1 MQAGNSMPTAKA
13 KGGSRSHCYR
23 PASEYDDAILAQKRE
38 YWRTKKR
45 EQRARLSERRGKQT
59 QCFGGKQIHSNGP
72 MVMNCSVSGSFAT
85 VSPQNK
91 DELYKTNNISSASK
105 SGNTIQDGLAED
117 AESQKGHIETVK
129 LNKVMPLLPLSSCS
143 HSTNVGSCMRATE
156 KCPTEGVVG
165 KTITSPKTSRL
176 QLNTSLSVPTV
187 RLTRIIDSSSGKR
200 ASQLCASM
208 QGTSSPRTQHMSQV
222 ALSVQPKLLSTN
234 MKTSMIPISPGATVS
249 IKIEDKVAS
258 TTPQSG
264 TKNAMVDTSQRA
276 KGVNKSQS
284 SPETEE
290 EKAAR
295 RREQW
300 RIKKR
305 EQRAKVAAR
314 LAKAREKTCGMEM
327 TLQRPLAQKAG
338 HIIGT
343 LLQQHPLQPL
353 IRGAAH
359 KRCPPRVKI
368 SFASTKKENDKV
380 QIDKVVTVNPQREPI
395 KGKNP
400 NISRGI
406 VRCKTT
412 RQRFIEPHRLL
423 MNQRNARCKTLLLN
437 SVLGPRNI
445 ANSSDTP
452 EQITAKRREY
462 WRIKKREQR
471 AKLSFEVKV
480 RLKEKD
486 SLMRRMKRYQNIPE
500 ERWGARALTQSGN
513 SLTHVSET
521 IGGFIKEDG
530 TVTNDV
536 HQVPT
541 YHDTAPHS
549 SEEEC
554 LLVSENS
561 SITKSQCQPG
571 SKRSNQPPAP
581 LRLPQVKIFPPLSGR
596 SCSKPRQLLSV
607 RPRNELESTTVPN
620 AHSSAE
626 KSVNQLTLSH
636 PQAPPNRM
644 PTPRINVGGAVRKM
658 AVLNSASRS
667 PSLDPELTEE
677 ERMARK
683 REYWRIKKREQRAAY
698 AARMKSGLL
707 QAKTGAALEEK
718 APKQVAVT
726 TVAQGR
732 MFTNPTKNLFDD
744 SVPFTPNESEIKQ
757 ERESMPAS
765 DLNSQPKQAVCPD
778 IKPSTSPPHPAPHP
792 EPDLALN
799 ADSQATTL
807 LAVASMKKLLE
818 ESLSTVTECKSEQSD
833 IKIQSVEETS
843 EAEIKP
849 NVTAISFEE
858 DDMSAFGADLT
869 VETKSWQPESDILE
883 QGPPSPHLMGTCE
896 NSVTLPTFPS
906 SRNENYSSEESFQS
920 SSNVTV
926 NRMEPFVGP
935 SSANRPQRLCTI
947 KARHQNCCPSEPPKL
962 HHLPIDEHSKHR
974 QAPEQGQN
982 KPPSVQRHCSVGKKQ
997 SGLTSLQKKREYW
1010 KLMKRKQ
1017 RARIKARHSERQSEC
1032 STRLFRRNIQ
1042 VI

>member
-1 MQAGNSMPTAKA
+1 
-13 KGGSRSHCYR
+13 
-23 PASEYDDAILAQKRE
+23 
-38 YWRTKKR
+38 
-45 EQRARLSERRGKQT
+45 
-59 QCFGGKQIHSNGP
+59 
-72 MVMNCSVSGSFAT
+72 MNYSVSGSFAT
-85 VSPQNK
+85 VSSQNK
-91 DELYKTNNISSASK
+91 DELHKTNNISSASK
-105 SGNTIQDGLAED
+105 SGNTIQDSLAED
-117 AESQKGHIETVK
+117 AESQKPQIEAVK
-129 LNKVMPLLPLSSCS
+129 LNKVMPLLPLSSGS

-187 RLTRIIDSSSGKR
+187 RLTRIINSSSGKR

-208 QGTSSPRTQHMSQV
+208 QGTSAPRTQHMSQV
-222 ALSVQPKLLSTN
+222 ALCVQPKLLSTN
-234 MKTSMIPISPGATVS
+234 MKTGVIPNSPGATIS

-258 TTPQSG
+258 TTPKSG
-264 TKNAMVDTSQRA
+264 AKSAMVDTSQLA

-290 EKAAR
+290 EKAAK

-353 IRGAAH
+353 IRRAAH

-380 QIDKVVTVNPQREPI
+380 QIDKVITVNPQRELI

-412 RQRFIEPHRLL
+412 RHRFIEPHKLL
-423 MNQRNARCKTLLLN
+423 MNQRNTRCKTLLLN

-500 ERWGARALTQSGN
+500 EKWRARALTQSGN
-513 SLTHVSET
+513 SLTHISEN

-541 YHDTAPHS
+541 YHDTTPHS

-554 LLVSENS
+554 LFVSENS
-561 SITKSQCQPG
+561 SITKSHCQPG
-571 SKRSNQPPAP
+571 SKRSNHPPAP
-581 LRLPQVKIFPPLSGR
+581 LHLPQVKIFPPLSGR
-596 SCSKPRQLLSV
+596 SC

-620 AHSSAE
+620 AHSSAV

-644 PTPRINVGGAVRKM
+644 QTPRINVGGAVKKM
-658 AVLNSASRS
+658 AVLNSASRA

-726 TVAQGR
+726 TVAHSR
-732 MFTNPTKNLFDD
+732 MFTNLTKNLFDD

-765 DLNSQPKQAVCPD
+765 DLNSQPEQAVCPD
-778 IKPSTSPPHPAPHP
+778 IKSSTSPPHPAPHP

-833 IKIQSVEETS
+833 IKIQSVEEAS
-843 EAEIKP
+843 EPEIKS
-849 NVTAISFEE
+849 NVTAVSFVE

-883 QGPPSPHLMGTCE
+883 QGPPSPHLMGTCQNTE
-896 NSVTLPTFPS
+896 TLSNFPS
-906 SRNENYSSEESFQS
+906 SRNVVQNYSSEESFRS
-920 SSNVTV
+920 CSNATV
-926 NRMEPFVGP
+926 NCMEPYVGP
-935 SSANRPQRLCTI
+935 PSANRPQRLCTI

-962 HHLPIDEHSKHR
+962 HHLPIDEHSEHR

-982 KPPSVQRHCSVGKKQ
+982 KPPSVQRHSTVGKKQ